1 MFHNVDFHPI
11 PRQVL
16 LRQEMRFTT
25 SLFPTAAIVLFLP
38 SSLAGGF
45 LATCYDVRANL
56 KVPFNQTNP
65 ASVLRATCGN
75 GSGGWLDTGDV
86 FLDSCIGNINGHLAC
101 PKYVANVRFYTSNS
115 ISHTH
120 TATECLA
127 RVTTAIT
134 TTVQVYSVALAETV
148 LAAGQPRPCL

>member
-1 MFHNVDFHPI
+1 MK
-11 PRQVL
+11 L
-16 LRQEMRFTT
+16 ATL
-25 SLFPTAAIVLFLP
+25 LFPTATLVLFLP

-56 KVPFNQTNP
+56 KVPFNQTNL
-65 ASVLRATCGN
+65 AWVLRATCGN

-101 PKYVANVRFYTSNS
+101 PKYVAHVRLYMSSS
-115 ISHTH
+115 IAHTH
-120 TATECLA
+120 TATECLD

-134 TTVQVYSVALAETV
+134 TTVRVYSVALAETV
-148 LAAGQPRPCL
+148 LAAGQPLPCR